1 MLEKDFQKTVIE
13 YATLRGWRVAHFR
26 TTRIQRKN
34 GQVYY
39 ATGVSA
45 QGAGF
50 PDLVLVRGKRVV
62 YIELKSDKGVVSKE
76 QEEWLHALQDANQEV
91 FVWRPNSWY
100 ILEEIIK

>member
-13 YATLRGWRVAHFR
+13 YAKLRGWRVAHFR
-26 TTRIQRKN
+26 GAWSRDGKRYMTPVQ
-34 GQVYY
+34 
-39 ATGVSA
+39 AD
-45 QGAGF
+45 GAGF